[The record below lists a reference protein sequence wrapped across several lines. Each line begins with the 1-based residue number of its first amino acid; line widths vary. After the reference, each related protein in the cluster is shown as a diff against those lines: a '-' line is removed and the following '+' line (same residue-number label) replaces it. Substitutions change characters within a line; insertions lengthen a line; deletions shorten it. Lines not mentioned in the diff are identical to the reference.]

1 MALNTVDIELY
12 ETHPNADVW
21 NVTLVMEI
29 LPSLCDYD
37 IPLMAFLGGNSIQMY
52 ELNFVIRTL
61 LLLLIASY
69 HKCVSGAEIFAPHTD
84 GSS

>member
-1 MALNTVDIELY
+1 MAVRVQDTTDAVQEASFFPELS
-12 ETHPNADVW
+12 N
-21 NVTLVMEI
+21 

-52 ELNFVIRTL
+52 KLNFVIRTL
-61 LLLLIASY
+61 LLLLITSY
-69 HKCVSGAEIFAPHTD
+69 HKCVSGAEVFAPHTG